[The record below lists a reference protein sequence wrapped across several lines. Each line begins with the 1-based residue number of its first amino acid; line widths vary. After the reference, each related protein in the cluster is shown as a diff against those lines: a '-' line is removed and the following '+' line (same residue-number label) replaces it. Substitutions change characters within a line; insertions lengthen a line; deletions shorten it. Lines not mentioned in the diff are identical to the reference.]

1 MDNPAITPAVLEVA
15 HAIVHG
21 LLPAQGNE
29 PQRTKPY
36 RVGEVA
42 AMLDVHRATVYRDVS
57 EGRCRALRVGKGQ
70 GVIRIPVD
78 AFNEYRQRLEVQAV
92 APSEVVA

>member
-1 MDNPAITPAVLEVA
+1 
-15 HAIVHG
+15 
-21 LLPAQGNE
+21 
-29 PQRTKPY
+29 
-36 RVGEVA
+36 
-42 AMLDVHRATVYRDVS
+42 MLDVHRATVYRDVS